1 MEPSTDGKNLR
12 RRGPTWADVVE
23 GPPGL
28 HPLPGEAVDSKVHDS
43 LEESQPDQSRQE
55 QDRGP
60 KPTEDEGLE
69 VPKPGSRLERAVSFG
84 RGRIEQPEGY
94 VAMIVEKIERKRKVP
109 QYRAIYG
116 EMCEVLLT
124 PPTQG
129 VLTDADLE
137 LRRLQ
142 AGDVVEILDKTVSSF
157 NDVKTTWVMARR
169 LDRKKVQPVLPVLV
183 ARVQSV
189 DLNSGEACVTGMS
202 YLVDIQVEEGEVN
215 DEVKLQV
222 GRTFCFVP
230 SFDEYGDLLPIS
242 WSRARAFDGA
252 ETPEEQGKD
261 AGTSGEDIAENF
273 H

>member
-12 RRGPTWADVVE
+12 RSGPTWADVVN

-28 HPLPGEAVDSKVHDS
+28 HPLPGENVESKGHDS
-43 LEESQPDQSRQE
+43 LEESQSDQSRQE

-157 NDVKTTWVMARR
+157 NDVKTTWVMVRR
-169 LDRKKVQPVLPVLV
+169 LDRRKVQQLLPVLV

-189 DLNSGEACVTGMS
+189 DLNRGEACVTGIS
-202 YLVDIQVEEGEVN
+202 YLVDIKVEEGEVN
-215 DEVKLQV
+215 EEVQLQV
-222 GRTFCFVP
+222 GMTFCFVP
-230 SFDEYGDLLPIS
+230 GLT
-242 WSRARAFDGA
+242 RM
-252 ETPEEQGKD
+252 
-261 AGTSGEDIAENF
+261 GTSCPSAGVGPWLSMRRKRPRSR
-273 H
+273 